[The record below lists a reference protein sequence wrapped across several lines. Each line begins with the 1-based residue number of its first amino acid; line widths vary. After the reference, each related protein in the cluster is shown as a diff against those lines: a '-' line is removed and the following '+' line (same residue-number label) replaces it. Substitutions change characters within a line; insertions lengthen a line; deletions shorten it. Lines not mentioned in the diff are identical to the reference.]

1 MKNHIYTGMVVILLI
16 LGCCIMGCSGREP
29 NIVIKSTYQASVS
42 DLQRDPIPITTH
54 LDLVNTGEGDAK
66 NVQIDVEILYNNRA
80 VKTEVVYFGTVKAG
94 ESKVKD
100 VIIFIP
106 KIANFDNKLFDMHLK
121 TFVDGK
127 TVSTNNL

>member
-66 NVQIDVEILYNNRA
+66 NV
-80 VKTEVVYFGTVKAG
+80 
-94 ESKVKD
+94 
-100 VIIFIP
+100 
-106 KIANFDNKLFDMHLK
+106 
-121 TFVDGK
+121 
-127 TVSTNNL
+127 